1 MPSTANF
8 NKTINLVTN
17 TTSDYSLKNTN
28 DKFILVDSSN
38 NRLGINTE
46 NPEYSIDVCNDI
58 IKTSNLYF
66 DLSLALGN
74 SDLVSKT
81 NKIIDNLNDIS
92 NGLNMLKINEYYLEI
107 YILARNG
114 GDSDTLN
121 IKNIDVIKNN
131 NIINSY
137 PSNGSSSSNIGLISN
152 NSSITYILPNTISLF
167 YDKFDISINLQSSTT
182 TIRIDV
188 SFSLLDLSR
197 QDINYSENNNKYIIK
212 EFIGQENIG
221 IIDSITKIFN
231 IS

>member
-1 MPSTANF
+1 MPSTADF

-81 NKIIDNLNDIS
+81 NKIIDNLNVIS

-107 YILARNG
+107 YIYV
-114 GDSDTLN
+114 
-121 IKNIDVIKNN
+121 KNAGEDGVNVKKIDVIKNN

-137 PSNGSSSSNIGLISN
+137 PSNGSSNVGLISSN
-152 NSSITYILPNTISLF
+152 TSITYILPNTISLL
-167 YDKFDISINLQSSTT
+167 YDKFDISINFSSTNT
-182 TIRIDV
+182 ESEVDI
-188 SFSLLDLSR
+188 SFSLLDLSNL
-197 QDINYSENNNKYIIK
+197 DINYSESNNKYIIK
-212 EFIGQENIG
+212 EFINQSGNNNI
-221 IIDSITKIFN
+221 IFN

>member
-1 MPSTANF
+1 MPSTADF

-74 SDLVSKT
+74 NDLVSKT
-81 NKIIDNLNDIS
+81 NKIIDKLNDMPY
-92 NGLNMLKINEYYLEI
+92 GVNMLKINEYYLEI
-107 YILARNG
+107 YIYVKNAG
-114 GDSDTLN
+114 SDGVN
-121 IKNIDVIKNN
+121 VEKIDVIKNN

-137 PSNGSSSSNIGLISN
+137 PSNGSSSSIIGLIYN
-152 NSSITYILPNTISLF
+152 NTSITYILPNTISLF
-167 YDKFDISINLQSSTT
+167 YDKFDISINFSSTNT
-182 TIRIDV
+182 ESEVDI
-188 SFSLLDLSR
+188 SFSLLDLSNL
-197 QDINYSENNNKYIIK
+197 DINYSESNNKYIIK
-212 EFIGQENIG
+212 EFINQSGNNNI
-221 IIDSITKIFN
+221 IFN

>member
-1 MPSTANF
+1 MPSTADF

-74 SDLVSKT
+74 SDLILKT
-81 NKIIDNLNDIS
+81 NKIIDKLNDIS

-107 YILARNG
+107 YIRAKNG
-114 GDSDTLN
+114 GQSDMLD
-121 IKNIDVIKNN
+121 IKNIDVKKNN
-131 NIINSY
+131 NIVNSY
-137 PSNGSSSSNIGLISN
+137 SPTGSNNNIFDISN
-152 NSSITYILPNTISLF
+152 NSDNSFTLPNTISLF
-167 YDKFDISINLQSSTT
+167 YDKFDISINLQSQNLN
-182 TIRIDV
+182 TIIDV
-188 SFSLLDLSR
+188 CFSLLDLSR

-212 EFIGQENIG
+212 EFIDLSISSIQ
-221 IIDSITKIFN
+221 SITIIFN

>member
-1 MPSTANF
+1 MPSTADF

-81 NKIIDNLNDIS
+81 NKIIDKLNDIS

-107 YILARNG
+107 YIYV
-114 GDSDTLN
+114 
-121 IKNIDVIKNN
+121 KNAGNDGVNVKKIDVIKNN

-137 PSNGSSSSNIGLISN
+137 PSNGSTSNVGLISN
-152 NSSITYILPNTISLF
+152 NTSITYILPNTISLF
-167 YDKFDISINLQSSTT
+167 YDKFDISINFSSSNTGSKVD
-182 TIRIDV
+182 I
-188 SFSLLDLSR
+188 SFSLLDLSNL
-197 QDINYSENNNKYIIK
+197 DINYSESNNKYIIK
-212 EFIGQENIG
+212 EFINQSGNNNI
-221 IIDSITKIFN
+221 IFN

>member
-1 MPSTANF
+1 MPSTADF

-81 NKIIDNLNDIS
+81 NKIIDNLNVIS

-107 YILARNG
+107 YIYV
-114 GDSDTLN
+114 
-121 IKNIDVIKNN
+121 KNAGEDGVNVKKIDVIKNN

-137 PSNGSSSSNIGLISN
+137 PSNGSSNVGLISSN
-152 NSSITYILPNTISLF
+152 TSITYILPNTISLF
-167 YDKFDISINLQSSTT
+167 YDKFDISINLELQNLD
-182 TIRIDV
+182 TIIDV
-188 SFSLLDLSR
+188 CFSLLDLSNL
-197 QDINYSENNNKYIIK
+197 DINYSESNNKYIIK
-212 EFIGQENIG
+212 EFINQSGNNNI
-221 IIDSITKIFN
+221 IFN